1 MMNVELNLLM
11 FRTLH
16 NVRKPIYICLIR
28 NSKFEIQY
36 NYNYNNSVLIFKH
49 FQLSIFF
56 KIYSW
61 KQWDPKAY
69 INIWSK
75 NIYIYRI

>member
-16 NVRKPIYICLIR
+16 NVRKPIYMTH
-28 NSKFEIQY
+28 SKYTKIEIKDNY
-36 NYNYNNSVLIFKH
+36 NNYNNSVLIFKH

-56 KIYSW
+56 IIYSV
-61 KQWDPKAY
+61 Y
-69 INIWSK
+69 LTETYCNS
-75 NIYIYRI
+75 